1 MDFRHFKNSSA
12 IFRITYIVITFTE
25 TAWIL
30 LWEPCTIDRT
40 SHLLVSLHWFGFTLI
55 TVDFFHIPAAIS
67 LPHFY
72 LGAERYQKAV
82 IGMRPNKEEHQTI
95 IDAEPVST
103 RIPSHKCTVALK
115 GCIALCLK
123 QTIWTFAE
131 VVYWQRLPCKQK
143 VMGSIPVIDAEPMDF
158 TSHTCS
164 SYLNVCDMCSTYA
177 RFDSFLQYIYAVLV
191 LLQYLPSLSAI

>member
-1 MDFRHFKNSSA
+1 MHCS
-12 IFRITYIVITFTE
+12 V
-25 TAWIL
+25 
-30 LWEPCTIDRT
+30 
-40 SHLLVSLHWFGFTLI
+40 
-55 TVDFFHIPAAIS
+55 
-67 LPHFY
+67 
-72 LGAERYQKAV
+72 
-82 IGMRPNKEEHQTI
+82 
-95 IDAEPVST
+95 
-103 RIPSHKCTVALK
+103 LK
-115 GCIALCLK
+115 TDNLN
-123 QTIWTFAE
+123 FAE

>member
-1 MDFRHFKNSSA
+1 M
-12 IFRITYIVITFTE
+12 
-25 TAWIL
+25 
-30 LWEPCTIDRT
+30 
-40 SHLLVSLHWFGFTLI
+40 SLHRFGFTLI

-95 IDAEPVST
+95 IDAEPVRT
-103 RIPSHKCTVALK
+103 RIPFHKCTVHVPVALK